1 MDGAAA
7 SLGVYPA
14 SVSGESQCPGWNP
27 RDWGERRGRRGR
39 PAAGGVRVVAVMG
52 VGAMGGALATRG
64 RERGALLFVAGT
76 VVGAEKFTWCAR
88 LQLPSFVI
96 GERYASAG
104 RSSALDSTTRTL
116 DLRALRCWST
126 ALTN

>member
-1 MDGAAA
+1 
-7 SLGVYPA
+7 
-14 SVSGESQCPGWNP
+14 
-27 RDWGERRGRRGR
+27 
-39 PAAGGVRVVAVMG
+39 MG

-64 RERGALLFVAGT
+64 RERGALLFAAGT
-76 VVGAEKFTWCAR
+76 VVGAEQFSWCAR
-88 LQLPSFVI
+88 LQLPFFVI
-96 GERYASAG
+96 CERYASAG